1 VFVSGCDHDSWVTEA
16 QLRMTAEVLGRL
28 GAEVELQVVPG
39 SEHTIRGSE
48 LERVRAMIE
57 ALLRA

>member
-1 VFVSGCDHDSWVTEA
+1 VTEA

-48 LERVRAMIE
+48 LQRVRAMIE
-57 ALLRA
+57 ALLKA